1 MFARQRIADLIEA
14 AQMIAE
20 EMALN
25 LMDGIKEQWTWAGT
39 LADIMA
45 ELTSFYA
52 DGATID
58 RDFTDYCEWLIENC
72 I

>member
-1 MFARQRIADLIEA
+1 MFARQRIADLMEA

-45 ELTSFYA
+45 ELTGFYA
-52 DGATID
+52 DGAPID